1 MATNYTTVLKLAL
14 PTTGELVGS
23 WGSVVNNQIT
33 QMVEQAITGIA
44 TISTW
49 SGASHTLTTANG
61 STSES
66 RCAILQCSGAPGAAA
81 EVICPAQS
89 KIYIVRNGV
98 TGGYAVTLKTSAGT
112 GIAVPNG
119 KVMWLYCD
127 GTNVVEATNHLVSLT
142 LATPLAASSGGTGVA
157 NGYNINLGGALS
169 ISGALSV
176 LGNDAVTINTS
187 ANTNVTLP
195 TSGTLITTDSADT
208 ITNKDISGATN
219 NIHDVS
225 LTSDVIGTLPIA
237 NGGLGV
243 TTVPTNGQIPIGNG
257 SGYTVANITSGAGI
271 TVIGGAGSLQ
281 IAATGALA
289 PGDVIGPASAVDS
302 QIALF
307 SGTSGKII
315 QAATTT
321 GLLKA
326 SSGVIAAAVAGTDY
340 GNVSSSD
347 TVSTDNAIARFDSTS
362 GRLIQVSSA
371 GVTDAG
377 FLTANGL
384 TFPAVQV
391 SSADANTL
399 DDYEEGIWTP
409 EYTGIDI
416 FNGDVTPT
424 YFLYPFGQTGLYVK
438 IGSVVFVS
446 CRIILQSLAV
456 TGPTTNELY
465 VQGLPYLPYGSA
477 PLTPVIEISVCTNWS
492 TNSPSFGY
500 FTSLSWTQ
508 STGSIALLYKT
519 APNALTS
526 STILSANLTSTTQL
540 TMSGFYFT
548 AT

>member
-98 TGGYAVTLKTSAGT
+98 TGGFAVTLKTSAGT

-157 NGYNINLGGALS
+157 NSYNINLGGALS

-195 TSGTLITTDSADT
+195 TSGTLITTDSSDT

-307 SGTSGKII
+307 SGTSGKVI

-321 GLLKA
+321 GILKA

-399 DDYEEGIWTP
+399 DDYEEGTWTP
-409 EYTGIDI
+409 VYQSIDI
-416 FNGDVTPT
+416 YNGDITLTYNSIPT
-424 YFLYPFGQTGLYVK
+424 KGSYRK
-438 IGSVVFVS
+438 IGSVVYVLFRINVASVS
-446 CRIILQSLAV
+446 V
-456 TGPTTNELY
+456 TGSTSGEIY
-465 VQGLPYLPYGSA
+465 IEGLPYA
-477 PLTPVIEISVCTNWS
+477 PNPSNPLWSPQITIGFATGWTTNA
-492 TNSPSFGY
+492 PSFGY
-500 FTSLSWTQ
+500 FTSTAILSA
-508 STGSIALLYKT
+508 TGGISLNYKT

-526 STILSANLTSTTQL
+526 SLITGANLAPSSLSA
-540 TMSGFYFT
+540 SGFYFT

>member
-98 TGGYAVTLKTSAGT
+98 TGGFAVTLKTSAGT

-157 NGYNINLGGALS
+157 NSYNINLGGDLS
-169 ISGALSV
+169 VSGALSV

-195 TSGTLITTDSADT
+195 TSGTLITTDSSDT

-307 SGTSGKII
+307 SGTSGKVI

-321 GLLKA
+321 GILKA

-347 TVSTDNAIARFDSTS
+347 TVSTDNAIARFDSTT

-399 DDYEEGIWTP
+399 DDYEEGTWTP
-409 EYTGIDI
+409 SFISIDI
-416 FNGDVTPT
+416 INGDITPT
-424 YFLYPFGQTGLYVK
+424 YVTLTTKGSYRKV
-438 IGSVVFVS
+438 GSVVFVLF
-446 CRIILQSLAV
+446 RISLSALSV
-456 TGPTTNELY
+456 TGSTSNELY
-465 VQGLPYLPYGSA
+465 IEGLPYAPNTSNPVFSPQMAYGFA
-477 PLTPVIEISVCTNWS
+477 NNFS
-492 TNSPSFGY
+492 TNAPSFGY
-500 FTSLSWTQ
+500 FSTSNWTQ
-508 STGSIALLYKT
+508 VTGSVSVNYKT

-526 STILSANLTSTTQL
+526 GLITGANLTSSTL
-540 TMSGFYFT
+540 LVGSGFYFS

>member
-1 MATNYTTVLKLAL
+1 
-14 PTTGELVGS
+14 
-23 WGSVVNNQIT
+23 
-33 QMVEQAITGIA
+33 MVEQAITGIA

-98 TGGYAVTLKTSAGT
+98 TGGYTVTLKTSAGT

-157 NGYNINLGGALS
+157 NSYNINLGGALS

-208 ITNKDISGATN
+208 ITNKDISGLTN

-399 DDYEEGIWTP
+399 DDYEEGTWTP
-409 EYTGIDI
+409 IFGSTDI
-416 FNGDVTPT
+416 FYGDITLTYYTVPT
-424 YFLYPFGQTGLYVK
+424 QGLYRK

-446 CRIILQSLAV
+446 FEIAVSSLTV
-456 TGPTTNELY
+456 TGSTSSALY
-465 VQGLPYLPYGSA
+465 IEGLPYIPISGF
-477 PLTPVIEISVCTNWS
+477 PLNSSQITIGFAGGWS
-492 TNSPSFGY
+492 TNAPSIGY
-500 FTSLSWTQ
+500 FNTTSITTG
-508 STGSIALLYKT
+508 TGSIGLNYKT
-519 APNALTS
+519 SPNALTWGGITGANLS
-526 STILSANLTSTTQL
+526 STTTIYA
-540 TMSGFYFT
+540 SGFYFT